1 MLGQHVVHEKADIS
15 SGHCYKCAHCSFLP
29 GLCCVRPS
37 SVCLLGWS
45 LKIWISLPTSGGN
58 TELCSQNTFWLVR
71 TKMLL
76 QELQNTGVFSVW
88 VCRPAAK
95 NTLFATPG
103 ASLVLHSLKC
113 EVQNASWY
121 LTLGKISLNSLD
133 TGWWTWIWSQSL
145 VMKR

>member
-1 MLGQHVVHEKADIS
+1 MLGRHVVHGKADIS

-37 SVCLLGWS
+37 KCLSFG
-45 LKIWISLPTSGGN
+45 LKFEDMDFTTNIWWQYWAMF
-58 TELCSQNTFWLVR
+58 TEHFLIVEDQ
-71 TKMLL
+71 MLL
-76 QELQNTGVFSVW
+76 QEMQNTGVFSVW
-88 VCRPAAK
+88 VCCPAAK
-95 NTLFATPG
+95 NTLFAAPG
-103 ASLVLHSLKC
+103 PSLVLHALKC

-121 LTLGKISLNSLD
+121 LTLGKISLYSLD